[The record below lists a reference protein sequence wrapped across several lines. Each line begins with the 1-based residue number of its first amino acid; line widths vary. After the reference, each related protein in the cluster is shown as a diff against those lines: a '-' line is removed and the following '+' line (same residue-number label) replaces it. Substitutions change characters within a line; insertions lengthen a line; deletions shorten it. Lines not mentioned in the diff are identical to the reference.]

1 MDICKGLNV
10 SKDIFQ
16 KMEKKD
22 ANFPD
27 QPKENDEGNK
37 EYKWKLLDE
46 NYKDR
51 NGITKIEEGLNKYNS
66 KTCNIQKFQDGKA
79 VYLIGVQ
86 DNGFSIG
93 VGTDELY
100 QTLSIIDE
108 ASKIINCKI
117 KNVRI
122 YEKDGKYISTIRII
136 EDGKNKLN

>member
-1 MDICKGLNV
+1 MDIFKGLNV

-51 NGITKIEEGLNKYNS
+51 DG
-66 KTCNIQKFQDGKA
+66 KFQGQT
-79 VYLIGVQ
+79 GV
-86 DNGFSIG
+86 
-93 VGTDELY
+93 
-100 QTLSIIDE
+100 TLP
-108 ASKIINCKI
+108 K
-117 KNVRI
+117 
-122 YEKDGKYISTIRII
+122 T
-136 EDGKNKLN
+136 

>member
-1 MDICKGLNV
+1 MDIFEGLNIN
-10 SKDIFQ
+10 KDIFQ
-16 KMEKKD
+16 KLEKID
-22 ANFPD
+22 ANFPN

-51 NGITKIEEGLNKYNS
+51 GKKIDKLASQMQYRLYEG
-66 KTCNIQKFQDGKA
+66 DGKA

-93 VGTDELY
+93 IGTNELY
-100 QTLSIIDE
+100 ETLKIIDDV
-108 ASKIINCKI
+108 SKTIDCKI

-136 EDGKNKLN
+136 KKTF

>member
-1 MDICKGLNV
+1 MDIFKGLNL

-51 NGITKIEEGLNKYNS
+51 DGKINKLASQMQYRLYEG
-66 KTCNIQKFQDGKA
+66 DGKA